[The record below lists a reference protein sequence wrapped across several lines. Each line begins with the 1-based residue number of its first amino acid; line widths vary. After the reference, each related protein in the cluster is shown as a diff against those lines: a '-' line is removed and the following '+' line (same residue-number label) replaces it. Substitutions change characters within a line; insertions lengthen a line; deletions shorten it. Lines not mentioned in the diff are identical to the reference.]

1 MPSLREDIAKT
12 LRLAAPV
19 AISQIGMLA
28 MGLID
33 TLLVGRL
40 GATELAAVALGD
52 ALYFSFAVFA
62 VGLIMSMDPLIS
74 QAFGAQ
80 DPEAA
85 SQAYRLGRW
94 LALGLVLPVFALVL
108 AIEPALLWLTEIDTE
123 VVRLSG
129 DYVTTRS
136 LALVPSF
143 LYMADRCF
151 LRSLGETRPAM
162 VITLGAIGINA
173 GLSYL
178 AIFGVGSFPPLGV
191 AGAALATAATRLC
204 MFSALHLWTKR
215 ARYAP
220 YRVLRRP
227 SWSLARKAGWV
238 GVPIGLSHASEVGA
252 FAVASLVVGH
262 VGVVALASHQI
273 TIKTA
278 STSFMFAIAIGTAT
292 GIRVG
297 HAIGSGRPH
306 LARRAAWV
314 GIGLGTLGM
323 TCSAGLFV
331 GAGAWIARAFTP
343 EPEVIALAGTLLAI
357 AGAFQLSDGCQAVAA
372 GALRGAGQTRW
383 PFVANVCAFWGFALP
398 LAYVWGL
405 WWDGGAEAVWWSMAI
420 GLTGT
425 ASVLLWRVIRLRDLE
440 SLHALASRI
449 PK

>member
-28 MGLID
+28 MGLVD

-85 SQAYRLGRW
+85 SEAYRLGRW
-94 LALGLVLPVFALVL
+94 LALALVLPVFGLVL
-108 AIEPALLWLTEIDTE
+108 AIEPGLLWLTEIDTE

-173 GLSYL
+173 GLSYV
-178 AIFGVGSFPPLGV
+178 AIFGVGTTVPPLGV
-191 AGAALATAATRLC
+191 AGAALATAATRVC

-220 YRVLRRP
+220 YRQLRRP
-227 SWSLARKAGWV
+227 PWDLVKKAGWV
-238 GVPIGLSHASEVGA
+238 GVPIGLSHSSEVGA

-262 VGVVALASHQI
+262 VGVIALASHQI

-297 HAIGSGRPH
+297 HAVGGGRPQ

-314 GIGLGTLGM
+314 GIGLGAIGM
-323 TCSAGLFV
+323 ACSAAVFV
-331 GAGAWIARAFTP
+331 GAGSWIARAFTP
-343 EPEVIALAGTLLAI
+343 EPKVIALATSLLAI

-405 WWDGGAEAVWWSMAI
+405 WWGGGAQAVWWSMAI

-425 ASVLLWRVIRLRDLE
+425 AALLLWRVTHLRDLE
-440 SLHALASRI
+440 SLHAA
-449 PK
+449 